1 MNLDRVKELLALMK
15 ANGLTE
21 IEVEEDGV
29 RIRLQKGLAPEVA
42 VQTVDTTITRASDVS
57 PAAAAEEPADGDTIT
72 APMVGTYYNS
82 PSPDAPPYVSVGDKI
97 TAETIVCIIEAMKVM
112 NEVKAGIDG
121 EVLEVMAENGA
132 PVEFGQAL
140 FRVEA

>member
-29 RIRLQKGLAPEVA
+29 RIRLQKGLPPEVT
-42 VQTVDTTITRASDVS
+42 VQTLDTTITRASVVAS
-57 PAAAAEEPADGDTIT
+57 ASAAEEPVGGDIIN
-72 APMVGTYYNS
+72 APMVGTYYSS
-82 PSPDAPPYVSVGDKI
+82 PSPDASSYVSVGDKV

-121 EVLEVMAENGA
+121 EVLEIMAENGA

-140 FRVEA
+140 FRIEV

>member
-29 RIRLQKGLAPEVA
+29 RIRLQKGLAPEVT
-42 VQTVDTTITRASDVS
+42 VQTVDTAITRASDVS
-57 PAAAAEEPADGDTIT
+57 SAAAAEEPADGDTIT
-72 APMVGTYYNS
+72 APMVGTYYSS

-97 TAETIVCIIEAMKVM
+97 AAETIVCIIEAMKVM

-140 FRVEA
+140 FRVEV